1 MFIIFFNLIYLLLVG
16 QTFYFFLIPLLG
28 NLKKF
33 RLSKFMENMNFFQRT
48 NYFFLN
54 IQNYSIL
61 EIYYKNIVKTG
72 LIIYRVSRII

>member
-33 RLSKFMENMNFFQRT
+33 RLSKFMENIFFST
-48 NYFFLN
+48 NELLFLEHSKLFN
-54 IQNYSIL
+54 IGDVL
-61 EIYYKNIVKTG
+61 
-72 LIIYRVSRII
+72 

>member
-16 QTFYFFLIPLLG
+16 QTFYFFLILLLG

-61 EIYYKNIVKTG
+61 KIYYKNIVKTG